1 MKMTP
6 DVMSPVGGSFC
17 RRLRVARVGPAKALS
32 PSRPDGRL
40 LQQSYVSTPLTG
52 VRGREHDH
60 GGVTIAR
67 GAAQASC
74 WAYPLAVPRPGE
86 SVDAFRLPQLVL

>member
-1 MKMTP
+1 VVLHSDDDRSVEGGVGLAMTP

-40 LQQSYVSTPLTG
+40 LQQSYV
-52 VRGREHDH
+52 
-60 GGVTIAR
+60 
-67 GAAQASC
+67 
-74 WAYPLAVPRPGE
+74 
-86 SVDAFRLPQLVL
+86 